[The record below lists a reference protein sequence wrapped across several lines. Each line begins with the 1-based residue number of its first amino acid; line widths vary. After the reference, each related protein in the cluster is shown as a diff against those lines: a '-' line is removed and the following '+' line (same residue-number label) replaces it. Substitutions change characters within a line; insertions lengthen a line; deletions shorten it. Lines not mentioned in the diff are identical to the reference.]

1 MKKSASPQGKQ
12 PPSKQAFIVTDSVP
26 LCKVQIS
33 YRKRAQRSTDSCALL
48 LFYQRFLCT
57 FFFAPY
63 CEPPRSFRIPPRG
76 GFPRVFRLPLRGE
89 LSRSFL
95 PPLRG
100 EFPCSFRLL
109 PCDELPRPSRPLPRG
124 ELPRAFRLSP
134 RGEFPRPYRPPSFGE
149 PPRPLRPP
157 RPFCAPSCPPPF
169 SGLTRHSLP

>member
-1 MKKSASPQGKQ
+1 MKKSASPQGTQ
-12 PPSKQAFIVTDSVP
+12 PPSKQAFIVTGSVP

-76 GFPRVFRLPLRGE
+76 G
-89 LSRSFL
+89 
-95 PPLRG
+95 

-134 RGEFPRPYRPPSFGE
+134 RGEFPRSYRPPSFGE

-157 RPFCAPSCPPPF
+157 RPFFAPSCPPPF